1 MCCNLQIIMVRYLQS
16 LTTTNDYK
24 RLPTM
29 TKDTCGNR
37 IKQRLAELNM
47 TQSELSRKVNINKAT
62 ISQYVSEKY
71 LPTQERVESIANAL
85 DVDPAWLMGFD
96 VPKTGHTS
104 TVPSNVSVPAARA
117 IPILGT
123 ICAGDGII
131 CEQNYDGYFFID
143 SSVKAD
149 YCLHVEGDSMID
161 AEIYD
166 GDIAFIKKDFYYEDG
181 KVYAVVFGVDEKASL
196 KILYREE
203 GHWILMPC
211 NSEYK
216 PIIADPDD
224 VCIVGE
230 CIGVYRAV

>member
-1 MCCNLQIIMVRYLQS
+1 MHLGEVIKKYRYDHARMSMQTFADKCGLSKGYIAMLERNINSKTGEPVVPSVETFLKVAKAMNISLDELSKMVDENQPIS
-16 LTTTNDYK
+16 LMEHD
-24 RLPTM
+24 LP
-29 TKDTCGNR
+29 DS
-37 IKQRLAELNM
+37 IKQ
-47 TQSELSRKVNINKAT
+47 S
-62 ISQYVSEKY
+62 
-71 LPTQERVESIANAL
+71 
-85 DVDPAWLMGFD
+85 
-96 VPKTGHTS
+96 
-104 TVPSNVSVPAARA
+104 VPSNISVPAARA

-196 KILYREE
+196 KILYRED